1 VSRATA
7 FRPKVS
13 LVVPVYNQAQYLPI
27 CLDSIWFQ
35 DYPELEVIL
44 VNDGSTDQTALAIA
58 EFERA
63 LREDVESYASYFD
76 AEQNVIERVQ
86 HPRFPQAGRTL
97 RVIQHEKN
105 RGLAP
110 ALNTGFAAATGKY
123 CTYIPSDDV
132 LLPSMISEMVDTLEA
147 GADFVY
153 ADMAIVD
160 DVGRVVRRFAL
171 PDYSFERCF
180 GDWYL
185 CGVAK
190 LYRTELH
197 ARFGNYDEALLAH
210 DHELFQRFAEGGA
223 KFVHIPRVL
232 MNVRDHAKR
241 EVDIHAPTSWNRLLE
256 ESKVLVRR
264 ARAHMA
270 ANPGAGRSA

>member
-1 VSRATA
+1 VSR
-7 FRPKVS
+7 PLVS
-13 LVVPVYNQAQYLPI
+13 LIVPTFNQAQYLAI

-35 DYPELEVIL
+35 DYPNLEIIL
-44 VNDGSTDQTALAIA
+44 VNDGSSDHTETVIA

-63 LREDVESYASYFD
+63 LKQDVASFASFFNTESG
-76 AEQNVIERVQ
+76 VIERVE
-86 HPRFPQAGRTL
+86 HPRYPQEGRSL
-97 RVIQHEKN
+97 RIIRHEKN

-110 ALNTGFAAATGKY
+110 ALNTGFAAATGVY
-123 CTYIPSDDV
+123 CTYIPSDDA
-132 LLPSMISEMVDTLEA
+132 LLPSMITEMVDQLEA

-160 DVGRVVRRFAL
+160 DAGHWVRRFAL

-190 LYRTELH
+190 LYRTDLH
-197 ARFGNYDEALLAH
+197 QRFGFYDEALLAH
-210 DHELFQRFAEGGA
+210 DHDIFQRFAEGGA
-223 KFVHIPRVL
+223 RFAHIPRVL
-232 MNVRDHAKR
+232 MYVRDHARR

-264 ARAHMA
+264 AREHMA
-270 ANPGAGRSA
+270 RGGS